1 MNQLVSTAL
10 LSNTFEA
17 RVAFLCRERN
27 KPQQEYGAITIAA
40 EKVAIALK
48 NISAHPALLGGRKDW
63 CVAAK

>member
-17 RVAFLCRERN
+17 RVAFLCEKRN
-27 KPQQEYGAITIAA
+27 NPYKKYGAVSIAV
-40 EKVAIALK
+40 EKVTIALK